1 MVIRHKVVI
10 VGINGNRT
18 LGVACGNSKQG
29 QVLLFYEW
37 IQTEKR
43 GEKLCQPFF
52 NFCPILWAR
61 PHPKGNVMLTD
72 ENENIEENS
81 SENNNNL
88 SENQSTLTETENAP
102 GTENENVS
110 QEETDEQI
118 VYYIT
123 QENSIDYTDHLNQIL
138 GYTAFNM
145 FFTFGLFIF
154 FLVSCIVNFLKG
166 FF

>member
-1 MVIRHKVVI
+1 M
-10 VGINGNRT
+10 
-18 LGVACGNSKQG
+18 ACGNSKQG
-29 QVLLFYEW
+29 QGLLIYER

-43 GEKLCQPFF
+43 GEKLCKPFLV
-52 NFCPILWAR
+52 FCPTLRAR
-61 PHPKGNVMLTD
+61 PHPKGKVMLTD
-72 ENENIEENS
+72 ENENLEENS
-81 SENNNNL
+81 SENDNNL
-88 SENQSTLTETENAP
+88 FVNQTTLTESETE
-102 GTENENVS
+102 TETETESDS
-110 QEETDEQI
+110 QEESEEQT

-154 FLVSCIVNFLKG
+154 FVISCIVNFLKG

>member
-1 MVIRHKVVI
+1 
-10 VGINGNRT
+10 
-18 LGVACGNSKQG
+18 
-29 QVLLFYEW
+29 
-37 IQTEKR
+37 
-43 GEKLCQPFF
+43 
-52 NFCPILWAR
+52 
-61 PHPKGNVMLTD
+61 MLTD

-81 SENNNNL
+81 SENDNNL
-88 SENQSTLTETENAP
+88 SENQSTLTETE
-102 GTENENVS
+102 TEIENNSEDTVS
-110 QEETDEQI
+110 QEETEEQI
-118 VYYIT
+118 IYYIT